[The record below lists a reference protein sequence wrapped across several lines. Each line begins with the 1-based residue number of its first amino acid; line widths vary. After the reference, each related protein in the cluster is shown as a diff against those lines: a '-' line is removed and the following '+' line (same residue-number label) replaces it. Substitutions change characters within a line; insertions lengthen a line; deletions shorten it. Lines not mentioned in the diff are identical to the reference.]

1 MTKALFAGLF
11 VTMLALNFG
20 ASAAE
25 MQAAPKAAT
34 AAPKADANAP
44 AVKKSNTG
52 ICHAAGSTYYGRT
65 QNFTPFATLDECL
78 KSGGRLP
85 KR

>member
-11 VTMLALNFG
+11 AAMLALNFG

-25 MQAAPKAAT
+25 PQPKAAV

-65 QNFTPFATLDECL
+65 QNFTPFATMDECL
-78 KSGGRLP
+78 MSGGRMP